1 MLRSLGVL
9 AATGVVGLVAIKL
22 LGLLLLPLLGM
33 FLGVVM
39 WALKIAL
46 IIGLIWL
53 GWHLFQRWTRPE
65 RGAEA

>member
-1 MLRSLGVL
+1 MLRSFGVL

-22 LGLLLLPLLGM
+22 LGYLLLPLLGM

-39 WALKIAL
+39 FALKIAL
-46 IIGLIWL
+46 IVGMIWL
-53 GWHLFQRWTRPE
+53 GWHLFQKWTRGE

>member
-1 MLRSLGVL
+1 MLKSIGVL

-33 FLGVVM
+33 FLGFVV

-46 IIGLIWL
+46 IVGLIWF
-53 GWHLFQRWTRPE
+53 GFQLFQRWSRE
-65 RGAEA
+65 RGSEA